1 MAYYLVLTKAGHLGK
16 SCYMPIWFP
25 VEAENGRE
33 AAKIARYYPR
43 VKHDHP
49 DAILQCVETD
59 LEGFNYQKEMNRLD
73 PYLRCKSRH
82 EQNQILP
89 LISDRILPDTHQ
101 RRGDRQKYRKN
112 KVNLFVQAKRLECL
126 QDYYERIYD
135 AEH

>member
-1 MAYYLVLTKAGHLGK
+1 MAYFNVLCKAGHLGRRF
-16 SCYMPIWFP
+16 YMPIWFP

-33 AAKIARYYPR
+33 AARIARYIPR

-49 DAILQCVETD
+49 DAIIDCVEID
-59 LEGFNYQKEMNRLD
+59 YEQYVNQQMINRED

-82 EQNQILP
+82 EQDQIMS
-89 LISDRILPDTHQ
+89 LIIDRILPDNHQ
-101 RRGDRQKYRKN
+101 SRGGRQNYKKN
-112 KVNLFVQAKRLECL
+112 RVNLFVQAKRLEGL